1 MSSGFGRIGECRR
14 CYDGVTDARV
24 TDVYR
29 LTMNVRPDPAGS
41 RSALIA
47 AIPRHRPG
55 AAIPRTS
62 PAADM
67 SVADRIRLNHA

>member
-1 MSSGFGRIGECRR
+1 MSSGFGRIGDGRR

-47 AIPRHRPG
+47 APVAAILRHRPG
-55 AAIPRTS
+55 AAIPRT
-62 PAADM
+62 P
-67 SVADRIRLNHA
+67 RPPI